1 MTPLSL
7 LVHVLGEQRDGQW
20 SLLCLDFDLAAQ
32 SDSLEDAQARL
43 REQIKSYLH
52 DALEGEDVPHAEG
65 FLLRRAP
72 LRYWLL
78 YYAAALLGKFSPDA
92 VRVSSRLPLPLV
104 PAC

>member
-1 MTPLSL
+1 MTPPSL

-52 DALEGEDVPHAEG
+52 DALEGEDAPHAEG

-72 LRYWLL
+72 LRYWLR
-78 YYAAALLGKFSPDA
+78 YYAAALLGKFSSGA
-92 VRVSSRLPLPLV
+92 AHISSRVPLPLV
-104 PAC
+104 PA